1 MDPDTFVDDFYNRP
15 ILSDR
20 NTVWLCYEVKMKTN
34 DCSRPLLVANI
45 FEGEVYLK
53 PQHHPEMRFLHWF
66 RKWKL
71 HSDQEYEVTWFVS
84 WSPCPMCAR
93 NMAKFLAE
101 DRKVTLT
108 IFVARLYY
116 FWDPHYR
123 EGLRRLCQKKKNPHA
138 TMKIMSYGEFQHCWD
153 NFVENQ
159 GEPFMPWNALPKHYT
174 LLRITLGEVLRHLMD
189 PGTFAYNFTNDPSVL
204 GQHQTYLCYKV
215 EHLNSGTWVPLHQHR
230 GFILN
235 EASNNPGFPEAR
247 HAELCLLDL
256 ISFWKLD
263 PAQRYRVTCF
273 ISWSP
278 CFSCARKVAEFLQQ
292 NPHVNL
298 RIFAARIYDYH
309 PGYEEGLCRLGW
321 AGAPISMM
329 KYSGENGSLQWGGV
343 SRGRRGPW
351 GVTRKWGGPASLG
364 ERSWSAAC
372 RGESCSLGL
381 TLESMGRERPGQEME
396 AWERRG
402 GWLEV

>member
-1 MDPDTFVDDFYNRP
+1 MNPQIRNPMKRIYRHAFDYNFVNEPVLPGRP
-15 ILSDR
+15 YS
-20 NTVWLCYEVKMKTN
+20 WLCYEVKTKKDPSQLPRDTGVF
-34 DCSRPLLVANI
+34 R
-45 FEGEVYLK
+45 GQVYLK

-84 WSPCPMCAR
+84 WSPCPVCAR
-93 NMAKFLAE
+93 NVAEFLAE
-101 DRKVTLT
+101 DGMVTLT

-116 FWDPHYR
+116 FWDPHYWK
-123 EGLRRLCQKKKNPHA
+123 ELRRLCQRRDSPHA

-153 NFVENQ
+153 NFVDNKTET
-159 GEPFMPWNALPKHYT
+159 FVPWNELPKNYT
-174 LLRITLGEVLRHLMD
+174 LLRITLGELLRHLMD
-189 PGTFAYNFTNDPSVL
+189 PGTFTYNFTNDPSVL
-204 GQHQTYLCYKV
+204 GQHQTYLCYEV
-215 EHLNSGTWVPLHQHR
+215 GHLNSGTWVPLHQHR

-235 EASNNPGFPEAR
+235 EASNSLSFPEGR

-263 PAQRYRVTCF
+263 PAQHYRVTCF

-278 CFSCARKVAEFLQQ
+278 CFSCALEVAEFLQE

-321 AGAPISMM
+321 AGAPISVM
-329 KYSGENGSLQWGGV
+329 KYSGGAL
-343 SRGRRGPW
+343 
-351 GVTRKWGGPASLG
+351 AHL
-364 ERSWSAAC
+364 
-372 RGESCSLGL
+372 
-381 TLESMGRERPGQEME
+381 LESPN
-396 AWERRG
+396 
-402 GWLEV
+402 LPL